1 MEKVQEQI
9 SSQTDTNEYA
19 RFELNRGYVVGDQTI
34 SDFCP
39 EITAICE
46 IIAPDGTVSV
56 SYEITVTDKQGRKS
70 EPRLVSDI
78 SRIDWFGEFGMCDIH
93 MSRKDE
99 KLLAYKLQREAA
111 VCQNRRKEFYVSPG
125 FHLIEGMPVVVMGNH
140 IVKPDKMSCGITVNA
155 VSDFGMKTG
164 KIEYLQMIKTCIHF
178 MPGITVILF
187 YAALLGAIKPLLHS
201 FGVIMDFIIAVVA
214 PSGHLKSTLTRL
226 YALWLVQREMQEI
239 SFSDTIRNDKLQIKI
254 EECAAQNYLLDD
266 YHITAKAYTR
276 NKYRDRLDQ
285 STRMVSGSRNSANI
299 FVTSESL
306 KGSSIFSAADRM
318 LQIYIRRMTDEE
330 LFKYKSKLLEI
341 PDYAMSMIALNFVQR
356 LLNNY
361 EQVKKDVADYLGR
374 FQQPAW
380 CRGSTRIGNQ
390 YRVLL
395 LVEHLFCKY
404 VCSGNTQNSAHR
416 ELDEALQRQGERQ
429 LKQLDSLRQKDEECN
444 VLLVLDEIIKEGT
457 KSKDIKISMVR
468 AQYSDQTGNQAFLD
482 GNYFYITGN
491 ALQACL
497 MNHIGYPVSL
507 CKVSD
512 ELHDAGVLV
521 EDIDKRSKKF
531 MSRRHYVIAVDALDR
546 YCEVLRRYY
555 I

>member
-1 MEKVQEQI
+1 M
-9 SSQTDTNEYA
+9 
-19 RFELNRGYVVGDQTI
+19 
-34 SDFCP
+34 
-39 EITAICE
+39 
-46 IIAPDGTVSV
+46 
-56 SYEITVTDKQGRKS
+56 
-70 EPRLVSDI
+70 
-78 SRIDWFGEFGMCDIH
+78 
-93 MSRKDE
+93 
-99 KLLAYKLQREAA
+99 
-111 VCQNRRKEFYVSPG
+111 
-125 FHLIEGMPVVVMGNH
+125 IEGMPVVVMGNH

-201 FGVIMDFIIAVVA
+201 FGVIMDLIIAVVA

-306 KGSSIFSAADRM
+306 KGRSIFSAADRM

-330 LFKYKSKLLEI
+330 LFNYKSKLSEI

-361 EQVKKDVADYLGR
+361 
-374 FQQPAW
+374 
-380 CRGSTRIGNQ
+380 
-390 YRVLL
+390 
-395 LVEHLFCKY
+395 
-404 VCSGNTQNSAHR
+404 
-416 ELDEALQRQGERQ
+416 
-429 LKQLDSLRQKDEECN
+429 
-444 VLLVLDEIIKEGT
+444 
-457 KSKDIKISMVR
+457 
-468 AQYSDQTGNQAFLD
+468 
-482 GNYFYITGN
+482 
-491 ALQACL
+491 
-497 MNHIGYPVSL
+497 
-507 CKVSD
+507 
-512 ELHDAGVLV
+512 
-521 EDIDKRSKKF
+521 
-531 MSRRHYVIAVDALDR
+531 
-546 YCEVLRRYY
+546 
-555 I
+555 